1 VLDAAKPAAA
11 KAAEQLVP
19 VAIHGWSP
27 SSYGIWGILLIQVA
41 IATVWIVKRGPEYIK
56 EWAAAKKSGAETER
70 EDRAADAAD
79 KAAAAEFI
87 ATEKAAV
94 EARFDRMEERLSRLG
109 QAMSFLMN
117 AAVTSTNALEAAAPG
132 NPAVGQSRE
141 LIGLAASALGAED
154 PFSHALARLAN
165 VRGVNE

>member
-1 VLDAAKPAAA
+1 MLEVVKPAAVAA
-11 KAAEQLVP
+11 KSAVP
-19 VAIHGWSP
+19 VAVQGWSP
-27 SSYGIWGILLIQVA
+27 SSYGIWGILLMQA
-41 IATVWIVKRGPEYIK
+41 AYLTFLIAKRGPEYIK
-56 EWAAAKKSGAETER
+56 EWAAAKKSGAEIER
-70 EDRAADAAD
+70 EDKVADTAA
-79 KAAAAEFI
+79 KAAAAELI

-132 NPAVGQSRE
+132 NPAIAQSRD

-165 VRGVNE
+165 VRGVKE

>member
-1 VLDAAKPAAA
+1 MQAAY
-11 KAAEQLVP
+11 LTF
-19 VAIHGWSP
+19 
-27 SSYGIWGILLIQVA
+27 LIA
-41 IATVWIVKRGPEYIK
+41 KRGPEYIK
-56 EWAAAKKSGAETER
+56 EWAAAKKSGAESDR
-70 EDRAADAAD
+70 EDRAADATA
-79 KAAAAEFI
+79 KAAAAELI

-132 NPAVGQSRE
+132 NPAIGQSRD

-165 VRGVNE
+165 VRGVGE